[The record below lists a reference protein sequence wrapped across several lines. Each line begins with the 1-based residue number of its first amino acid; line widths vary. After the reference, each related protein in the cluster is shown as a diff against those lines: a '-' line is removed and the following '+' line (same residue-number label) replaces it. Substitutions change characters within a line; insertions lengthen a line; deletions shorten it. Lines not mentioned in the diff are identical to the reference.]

1 MIGGNMLENV
11 DSRCERRRVME
22 VEGEES
28 VRGGGLDATTDG
40 RAARRCSTQ
49 GRQGYNCAF
58 LRGHK
63 AQLAILRPRKTSEFT

>member
-28 VRGGGLDATTDG
+28 VRGGG
-40 RAARRCSTQ
+40 ARRDDRRSRSASLLYSRSSRIQLRFSPRAQ
-49 GRQGYNCAF
+49 GTTRHIETKEN
-58 LRGHK
+58 K
-63 AQLAILRPRKTSEFT
+63 